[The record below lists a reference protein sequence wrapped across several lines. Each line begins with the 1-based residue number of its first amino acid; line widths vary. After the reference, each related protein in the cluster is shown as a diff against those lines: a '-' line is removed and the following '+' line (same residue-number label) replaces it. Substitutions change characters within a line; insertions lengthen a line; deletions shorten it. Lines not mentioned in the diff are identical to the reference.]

1 MDAMQLS
8 VILVNYNTAHLLK
21 RVFATLERAAAD
33 IEMECIVVDNAS
45 RDGSVDLLR
54 REYARHRLLVN
65 PINVGFARANNQAL
79 PAARGK
85 YVLLLNTDAFV
96 EPNTLK
102 ETIAF
107 MDSRADCGILG
118 VRLSGRDGSLQ
129 PSCRY
134 FPTPFNVFLTRT
146 GLGRFFPWVR
156 MADDLHWDHASL
168 RECDWVP
175 GCYFLVRRAAIEQVG
190 LLDPRFFLYFE
201 EVDYCRRA
209 RQAGW
214 KVFFYPHT
222 TVIHLGGESAQ
233 SDSDLTRDG
242 RQISA
247 LQIESEFL
255 YFRKHY
261 GFPGLLA
268 HLLLATLADAVLAA
282 KDLLK
287 RRGRC
292 VVRSNWL
299 RVRSSWGLLRAT
311 RWASRPTR

>member
-1 MDAMQLS
+1 MQLT
-8 VILVNYNTAHLLK
+8 VVLVNYNTGHLLP
-21 RVFATLERAAAD
+21 RMFSALERAAAGV
-33 IEMECIVVDNAS
+33 EMECILVDNAS

-54 REYARHRLLVN
+54 REYAHHRLLAN
-65 PINVGFARANNQAL
+65 AANIGFARANNQAL

-96 EPNTLK
+96 EPGTLK
-102 ETIAF
+102 ETLAF

-134 FPTPFNVFLTRT
+134 FPTPLNVFLTKT

-156 MADDLHWDHASL
+156 MADDLRWDHASI
-168 RECDWVP
+168 RACDWVP
-175 GCYFLVRRAAIEQVG
+175 GCYFLIRREVIEQVG

-209 RQAGW
+209 KQAGW
-214 KVFFYPHT
+214 KVVFYPHT
-222 TVIHLGGESAQ
+222 TVVHLGGESAR

-242 RQISA
+242 QQISA
-247 LQIESEFL
+247 LQIESEIL

-261 GFPGLLA
+261 GCAGLFGHFLLA
-268 HLLLATLADAVLAA
+268 ILADTILAA
-282 KDLLK
+282 KDILR
-287 RRGRC
+287 RRGTSAIG
-292 VVRSNWL
+292 SNW
-299 RVRSSWGLLRAT
+299 RHVGATWSLLLAT